1 MPASVEEIREYL
13 EGYDEQKYIVGIE
26 SSYRDNKI
34 HLIVHDPE
42 NGKSIEKHRLK
53 PFLWMKS
60 PDMTIF
66 YGGDRRTLK
75 SKMREYKIKFIP
87 LSTEDENGENVS
99 RLENGYKFLVQCRGT
114 YGDLLNFFKEGG
126 MGVYDEEYR
135 SNFLAISP
143 TEQFLIQTG
152 KRLFKGMEDYNEV
165 HRLSFDLETTGLD
178 PHVCRIFQIGVKDN
192 RGFQHV
198 LSIDGNDDESLDA
211 RESEA
216 IVTFFKIINHL
227 KPSIISGY
235 NSENFDWYFFV
246 VRCEKLGI
254 NIEKIAK
261 TLGPIP
267 FYRKK
272 QTLKM
277 GPEMEYY
284 EQTHMWGYN
293 IMDVYHA
300 VRRAQAINSSIKQA
314 GLKYITKYSNAAKPN
329 RVYVQGDKIGKTYA
343 DKENDYW
350 LNEENGEW
358 GIIKDNVLPE
368 GTTKLKGCDIIER
381 YLIDDLWETEKVDDI
396 FNQATYLL
404 SKVLPTSFMRSS
416 TMGTA
421 ATWKLLMLGWYYR
434 NGIAIPHTLDNRRFI
449 GGLSRLLEVGYSQ
462 NVVKFDFASLY
473 PSIQL
478 THDVFTDC
486 DVMGAMRGLLQYNYD
501 YRNKYKELKNEY
513 AEKGDYEK
521 SAYYDKKQLPLK
533 ILNNGMFGS
542 ISAPNVFPW
551 GDTDMGEKITCTGRQ
566 YLRHMIR
573 FFNSKGFKP
582 LVGDSV
588 TYDTPIYVRYKTDKQ
603 YIDIIP
609 ICDLFNES
617 SEFLDNEKLRD
628 FEEKQFEV
636 LTRNGWKE
644 IKYVYRHETDKNIHR
659 ITTKDRLLN
668 VTEDH
673 SLFQNG
679 IEIKPSSLKR
689 TDKIDIYELP
699 LNNDPTIEIN
709 EDVAFLYGFFLG
721 DGSSICSS
729 RKQKYKSRKTGIV
742 KYNKGKR
749 SDWKISNTRIE
760 LLEKLQQILK
770 NEFSIEGII
779 KDHTKSS
786 GVYNLV
792 VHNSVFTK
800 TFCKNFYTSY
810 REKKIPMIILNSTKE
825 IKMSFIN
832 GVFNSDG
839 YGDTIETCSDIGMK
853 SQVAM
858 SGISLLLKELDIEY
872 KIKTRKDKQNFIN
885 FNLKNGNRNNS
896 SFTNKTKKKSDEVWK
911 NEIIINKDK
920 NNYVYDIS
928 TEDGTFVCGI
938 GGIIAHNT
946 DGFNFSVPKD
956 VDKYVYTSNGNHRF
970 NKLGKT
976 YKGMDAVVAEYNDK
990 YMKGVMG
997 LDVDEICQATINI
1010 ARKNYADLIDG
1021 KVKLV
1026 GNSIKSKKMPTYIA
1040 EFIDNGIRL
1049 LLDGDGYGFVNEYYE
1064 TVEMIYNQE
1073 IPLSKIANKA
1083 RVRISVEDYKKK
1095 MKTKNKS
1102 GGAMAKQ
1109 AHMELIISEGLNVD
1123 LGDTIYYVNT
1133 GTKKSHGDV
1142 QKINRPKKGW
1152 NDNQIQMYF
1161 SENDDY
1167 EEKKRFLLK
1176 NGWEMSWSDD
1186 NWVRKDSKNKEANT
1200 GIPTDMAYRQS
1211 LGESVVALNCKLIPN
1226 SVIENDPDATG
1237 EYNIDRYLD
1246 AFNKRVK
1253 PLLVCFD
1260 PSLRDDILVSNPSDR
1275 KYYTR
1280 QELELTSGQPFK
1292 EGDQDKL
1299 DELLT
1304 ITDEELEFWN
1314 KIGVSPTYMFEDYG
1328 IDDEFSYDIKTQR
1341 TVVQ

>member
-1 MPASVEEIREYL
+1 MPASVDEIREYL

-26 SSYRDNKI
+26 SSYYENKI
-34 HLIVHDPE
+34 HLIIHDPE
-42 NGKSIEKHRLK
+42 NGKRIEKHKLR
-53 PFLWMKS
+53 PFLWMKT
-60 PDMTIF
+60 PDISKL
-66 YGGDRRTLK
+66 YDGDRRTIK
-75 SKMREYKIKFIP
+75 EKMREYKVKFIP
-87 LSTEDENGENVS
+87 LNTEDENGNDVK
-99 RLENGYKFLVQCRGT
+99 RLSNGYNILVQCKGT
-114 YGDLLNFFKEGG
+114 YGDLLKFFKEGK
-126 MGVYDEEYR
+126 MGVYDEEHKD
-135 SNFLAISP
+135 NFLAINP

-152 KRLFKGMEDYNEV
+152 KRLFKGMEEYDDV

-198 LSIDGNDDESLDA
+198 LSIDGNNDDDLDA

-216 IVTFFKIINHL
+216 ITTFFKIINHL

-246 VRCEKLGI
+246 IRCQKLGI
-254 NIEKIAK
+254 NIEKVAK
-261 TLGPIP
+261 TLSKIP

-300 VRRAQAINSSIKQA
+300 VRRAQAINSSIKEA

-329 RVYVQGDKIGKTYA
+329 RVYIQGDKIGKIYA

-358 GIIKDNVLPE
+358 GIIKDNIQPE
-368 GTTKLKGCDIIER
+368 GTTKLKGCDVVER

-434 NGIAIPHTLDNRRFI
+434 NGVAIPHTLDNRKFI
-449 GGLSRLLEVGYSQ
+449 GGLSKLLEVGYSQ

-513 AEKGDYEK
+513 AAKGDKVK

-551 GDTDMGEKITCTGRQ
+551 GDTDMGEKITCTARQ

-573 FFNSKGFKP
+573 FFNAKGFRP
-582 LVGDSV
+582 LVGD
-588 TYDTPIYVRYKTDKQ
+588 
-603 YIDIIP
+603 
-609 ICDLFNES
+609 
-617 SEFLDNEKLRD
+617 
-628 FEEKQFEV
+628 
-636 LTRNGWKE
+636 
-644 IKYVYRHETDKNIHR
+644 
-659 ITTKDRLLN
+659 
-668 VTEDH
+668 
-673 SLFQNG
+673 
-679 IEIKPSSLKR
+679 
-689 TDKIDIYELP
+689 
-699 LNNDPTIEIN
+699 
-709 EDVAFLYGFFLG
+709 
-721 DGSSICSS
+721 
-729 RKQKYKSRKTGIV
+729 
-742 KYNKGKR
+742 
-749 SDWKISNTRIE
+749 
-760 LLEKLQQILK
+760 
-770 NEFSIEGII
+770 
-779 KDHTKSS
+779 
-786 GVYNLV
+786 
-792 VHNSVFTK
+792 
-800 TFCKNFYTSY
+800 
-810 REKKIPMIILNSTKE
+810 
-825 IKMSFIN
+825 
-832 GVFNSDG
+832 
-839 YGDTIETCSDIGMK
+839 
-853 SQVAM
+853 
-858 SGISLLLKELDIEY
+858 
-872 KIKTRKDKQNFIN
+872 
-885 FNLKNGNRNNS
+885 
-896 SFTNKTKKKSDEVWK
+896 
-911 NEIIINKDK
+911 
-920 NNYVYDIS
+920 
-928 TEDGTFVCGI
+928 
-938 GGIIAHNT
+938 T
-946 DGFNFSVPKD
+946 DGFNFSVPNN
-956 VDKYVYTSNGNHRF
+956 VDRFVYTSNGNHRF

-976 YKGMDAVVAEYNDK
+976 YKGMNAVVAEYNDK

-997 LDVDEICQATINI
+997 LDVDEICQATINL

-1040 EFIDNGIRL
+1040 DFIDKGIRL

-1083 RVRISVEDYKKK
+1083 RVRISVEEYKKK
-1095 MKTKNKS
+1095 MKTTNKS
-1102 GGAMAKQ
+1102 GGAMAMQ

-1142 QKINRPKKGW
+1142 QKKTIKNPKYNTK
-1152 NDNQIQMYF
+1152 DLQTQMSF
-1161 SENDDY
+1161 DGKVAKDAILN
-1167 EEKKRFLLK
+1167 EE
-1176 NGWEMSWSDD
+1176 
-1186 NWVRKDSKNKEANT
+1186 
-1200 GIPTDMAYRQS
+1200 
-1211 LGESVVALNCKLIPN
+1211 VVLNCRLIPN
-1226 SVIENDPDATG
+1226 NLIENDPNATG
-1237 EYNIDRYLD
+1237 EYNVDRYLD

-1260 PSLRDDILVSNPSDR
+1260 PSVRDEILVSNPSDR

-1292 EGDQDKL
+1292 DTDQDKL

-1314 KIGVSPTYMFEDYG
+1314 KIGISPTYMFEDYG
-1328 IDDEFSYDIKTQR
+1328 IDDEFSYDVKTQR
-1341 TVVQ
+1341 AITQRFV

>member
-1 MPASVEEIREYL
+1 MPASVEEIRDYL

-42 NGKSIEKHRLK
+42 NGKSIEKHKLK
-53 PFLWMKS
+53 PFLWMKT
-60 PDMTIF
+60 PDMTKF
-66 YGGDRRTLK
+66 YEGDRRELK
-75 SKMREYKIKFIP
+75 RKMREYKIKFIP
-87 LSTEDENGENVS
+87 LSTNDENGENVS

-114 YGDLLNFFKEGG
+114 YGDLLNFFKKGG
-126 MGVYDEEYR
+126 MGVYDEEHR
-135 SNFLAISP
+135 NNFLAISP

-152 KRLFKGMEDYNEV
+152 KRLFKGMEEYSEV

-178 PHVCRIFQIGVKDN
+178 PHVCRIFQVGVKDN

-198 LSIDGNDDESLDA
+198 LSIDGDNDDDLDA
-211 RESEA
+211 REGEA
-216 IVTFFKIINHL
+216 ITTFFKIINHL

-246 VRCEKLGI
+246 IRCQKLGI
-254 NIEKIAK
+254 DLPKIAK

-267 FYRKK
+267 FYRKT

-314 GLKYITKYSNAAKPN
+314 SLKYITKYSNAAKPN

-350 LNEENGEW
+350 LNDDNGEW
-358 GIIKDNVLPE
+358 GIIKDNILPE
-368 GTTKLKGCDIIER
+368 GTIQLKGCDVVER

-434 NGIAIPHTLDNRRFI
+434 NGTAIPHTLENRRFI

-513 AEKGDYEK
+513 ASKGDKEK
-521 SAYYDKKQLPLK
+521 SEYYDKKQLPLK

-573 FFNSKGFKP
+573 FFNSKGFRP
-582 LVGDSV
+582 LVGD
-588 TYDTPIYVRYKTDKQ
+588 
-603 YIDIIP
+603 
-609 ICDLFNES
+609 
-617 SEFLDNEKLRD
+617 
-628 FEEKQFEV
+628 
-636 LTRNGWKE
+636 
-644 IKYVYRHETDKNIHR
+644 
-659 ITTKDRLLN
+659 
-668 VTEDH
+668 
-673 SLFQNG
+673 
-679 IEIKPSSLKR
+679 
-689 TDKIDIYELP
+689 
-699 LNNDPTIEIN
+699 
-709 EDVAFLYGFFLG
+709 
-721 DGSSICSS
+721 
-729 RKQKYKSRKTGIV
+729 
-742 KYNKGKR
+742 
-749 SDWKISNTRIE
+749 
-760 LLEKLQQILK
+760 
-770 NEFSIEGII
+770 
-779 KDHTKSS
+779 
-786 GVYNLV
+786 
-792 VHNSVFTK
+792 
-800 TFCKNFYTSY
+800 
-810 REKKIPMIILNSTKE
+810 
-825 IKMSFIN
+825 
-832 GVFNSDG
+832 
-839 YGDTIETCSDIGMK
+839 
-853 SQVAM
+853 
-858 SGISLLLKELDIEY
+858 
-872 KIKTRKDKQNFIN
+872 
-885 FNLKNGNRNNS
+885 
-896 SFTNKTKKKSDEVWK
+896 
-911 NEIIINKDK
+911 
-920 NNYVYDIS
+920 
-928 TEDGTFVCGI
+928 
-938 GGIIAHNT
+938 T
-946 DGFNFSVPKD
+946 DGFNFSVPND

-1040 EFIDNGIRL
+1040 EFLDNGIKL
-1049 LLDGDGYGFVNEYYE
+1049 LLGGDGYSFVNEYYE

-1102 GGAMAKQ
+1102 GGAMARQ
-1109 AHMELIISEGLNVD
+1109 AHMELIMSEGLNVD

-1142 QKINRPKKGW
+1142 QKKTKKNPKYSSQQLKMIWADRGETPK
-1152 NDNQIQMYF
+1152 DATL
-1161 SENDDY
+1161 SE
-1167 EEKKRFLLK
+1167 E
-1176 NGWEMSWSDD
+1176 
-1186 NWVRKDSKNKEANT
+1186 
-1200 GIPTDMAYRQS
+1200 II
-1211 LGESVVALNCKLIPN
+1211 LNCKLIPN
-1226 SVIENDPDATG
+1226 NLIENEPNATG

-1292 EGDQDKL
+1292 DGDQDKL

-1304 ITDEELEFWN
+1304 ITDEELQFWE
-1314 KIGVSPTYMFEDYG
+1314 KIGISPTYMFEDYG
-1328 IDDEFSYDIKTQR
+1328 IDDEFSYDVKTQR
-1341 TVVQ
+1341 TVTQ

>member
-1 MPASVEEIREYL
+1 MPATVEEIRDYL

-26 SSYRDNKI
+26 SSYRENKV
-34 HLIVHDPE
+34 HLIIHDPV
-42 NGKSIEKHRLK
+42 NGKSIEKHNLK
-53 PFLWMKS
+53 PFLWMKT
-60 PDMTIF
+60 PDMSKF
-66 YGGDRRTLK
+66 YGGDRRELK
-75 SKMREYKIKFIP
+75 KKMRECKIKIIP
-87 LSTEDENGENVS
+87 LSTENEEGVSIS
-99 RLENGYKFLVQCRGT
+99 RLEGGYKYLVQTRGT
-114 YGDLLNFFKEGG
+114 YGDLLSFFKDGG
-126 MGVYDEEYR
+126 MGVYDEEHR
-135 SNFLAISP
+135 DNFLAISP
-143 TEQFLIQTG
+143 NEQFLIQTG
-152 KRLFKGMEDYNEV
+152 KRLFKGMKEYDDV

-178 PHVCRIFQIGVKDN
+178 PHINRIFQIGVKDN
-192 RGFQHV
+192 KGFQHV
-198 LSIDGNDDESLDA
+198 LSIDGNDEDGLDG

-216 IVTFFKIINHL
+216 IITFFKIINHL
-227 KPSIISGY
+227 KPAIISGY

-246 VRCEKLGI
+246 IRCQKLGI
-254 NIEKIAK
+254 NIERVAK
-261 TLGPIP
+261 TLGKIP

-300 VRRAQAINSSIKQA
+300 VRRAQAINSSIKEA
-314 GLKYITKYSNAAKPN
+314 GLKYITKYSKVAKSN
-329 RVYVQGDKIGKTYA
+329 RVYIQGDKLGKIYGDT
-343 DKENDYW
+343 ENDYW
-350 LNEENGEW
+350 LDDSNGEW
-358 GIIKDNVLPE
+358 GKVVDDIIPE
-368 GTTKLKGCDIIER
+368 NTIKVKGCDIVER

-396 FNQATYLL
+396 FNQATFLL

-434 NGIAIPHTLDNRRFI
+434 SGIAIPHTMPSKGFI
-449 GGLSRLLEVGYSQ
+449 GGLSRLLEVGFSQ

-478 THDVFTDC
+478 THNVFTDC

-501 YRNKYKELKNEY
+501 YRNLYKELKKKYEV
-513 AEKGDYEK
+513 EGDLEK
-521 SAYYDKKQLPLK
+521 SSYYDKKQLPLK

-542 ISAPNVFPW
+542 ISAPNVYPW
-551 GDTDMGEKITCTGRQ
+551 GDSDMGEKITCTGRQ

-573 FFNSKGFKP
+573 FFNSKGFRP

-603 YIDIIP
+603 YIDILP

-617 SEFLDNEKLRD
+617 SEFLDNDKLRD

-644 IKYVYRHETDKNIHR
+644 IKYVYRHETNKNIHR

-679 IEIKPSSLKR
+679 IEVKPSSLKR

-699 LNNDPTIEIN
+699 LNNDSTTEIN
-709 EDVAFLYGFFLG
+709 EEVAFLYGFFLG
-721 DGSSICSS
+721 DGSSLCSS
-729 RKQKYKSRKTGIV
+729 RKQKYKSRKTGTV

-749 SDWKISNTRIE
+749 GDWKISNSRKE

-770 NEFSIEGII
+770 NEFSVEGVI

-786 GVYNLV
+786 EVYNLV
-792 VHNSVFTK
+792 VHNITFTK
-800 TFCKNFYTSY
+800 TFCENFYTSY
-810 REKKIPMIILNSTKE
+810 REKKIPYFILNSTKE

-839 YGDTIETCSDIGMK
+839 YGDSIETCSDIGMK

-858 SGISLLLKELDIEY
+858 AGISLLLQELDIEY

-946 DGFNFSVPKD
+946 DGFNFSVPND
-956 VDKYVYTSNGNHRF
+956 VDRYVYTSNGNHHF

-976 YKGMDAVVAEYNDK
+976 YKGMSAVVSEYNDK

-997 LDVDEICQATINI
+997 LDVDEICSATINI

-1021 KVKLV
+1021 EVKLV
-1026 GNSIKSKKMPTYIA
+1026 GNSIKSKKMPTYIS
-1040 EFIDNGIRL
+1040 EFIDKGIRL
-1049 LLDGDGYGFVNEYYE
+1049 LLDGDGYSFVNEYYE

-1095 MKTKNKS
+1095 MNTTNKS

-1142 QKINRPKKGW
+1142 QKKTNMYPKYTTKNRQMQMSFDGKLT
-1152 NDNQIQMYF
+1152 NDTILN
-1161 SENDDY
+1161 
-1167 EEKKRFLLK
+1167 EE
-1176 NGWEMSWSDD
+1176 
-1186 NWVRKDSKNKEANT
+1186 
-1200 GIPTDMAYRQS
+1200 II
-1211 LGESVVALNCKLIPN
+1211 LNCRLISN
-1226 SVIENDPDATG
+1226 NLIENDPNATG
-1237 EYNIDRYLD
+1237 EYNVDKYLD
-1246 AFNKRVK
+1246 AFNKRIK
-1253 PLLVCFD
+1253 PLLVCFN
-1260 PSLRDDILVSNPSDR
+1260 PLVRDNIIIDNPSKR
-1275 KYYTR
+1275 KYFTK
-1280 QELELTSGQPFK
+1280 QELELTSGYPFK
-1292 EGDQDKL
+1292 DGDQDKL

-1304 ITDEELEFWN
+1304 ITDEELSFWN
-1314 KIGVSPTYMFEDYG
+1314 RIGVSPTYMFEEYG
-1328 IDDEFSYDIKTQR
+1328 IEDEFSYDIKSKR
-1341 TVVQ
+1341 SIS

>member
-1 MPASVEEIREYL
+1 MYTKYNNRIIMPASVEEIRDYL

-42 NGKSIEKHRLK
+42 NGKSIEKHKLK
-53 PFLWMKS
+53 PFIWMKS

-87 LSTEDENGENVS
+87 LSTQDENGENVS

-126 MGVYDEEYR
+126 MGVYDEEHR
-135 SNFLAISP
+135 DNFLAISP

-152 KRLFKGMEDYNEV
+152 KRLFKGMEEYNEV

-198 LSIDGNDDESLDA
+198 LSIDGDNDDDLDA

-246 VRCEKLGI
+246 VRCQKLGI

-358 GIIKDNVLPE
+358 GIIKDNILPE

-501 YRNKYKELKNEY
+501 YRNKYKELKNDY

-582 LVGDSV
+582 LVGD
-588 TYDTPIYVRYKTDKQ
+588 
-603 YIDIIP
+603 
-609 ICDLFNES
+609 
-617 SEFLDNEKLRD
+617 
-628 FEEKQFEV
+628 
-636 LTRNGWKE
+636 
-644 IKYVYRHETDKNIHR
+644 
-659 ITTKDRLLN
+659 
-668 VTEDH
+668 
-673 SLFQNG
+673 
-679 IEIKPSSLKR
+679 
-689 TDKIDIYELP
+689 
-699 LNNDPTIEIN
+699 
-709 EDVAFLYGFFLG
+709 
-721 DGSSICSS
+721 
-729 RKQKYKSRKTGIV
+729 
-742 KYNKGKR
+742 
-749 SDWKISNTRIE
+749 
-760 LLEKLQQILK
+760 
-770 NEFSIEGII
+770 
-779 KDHTKSS
+779 
-786 GVYNLV
+786 
-792 VHNSVFTK
+792 
-800 TFCKNFYTSY
+800 
-810 REKKIPMIILNSTKE
+810 
-825 IKMSFIN
+825 
-832 GVFNSDG
+832 
-839 YGDTIETCSDIGMK
+839 
-853 SQVAM
+853 
-858 SGISLLLKELDIEY
+858 
-872 KIKTRKDKQNFIN
+872 
-885 FNLKNGNRNNS
+885 
-896 SFTNKTKKKSDEVWK
+896 
-911 NEIIINKDK
+911 
-920 NNYVYDIS
+920 
-928 TEDGTFVCGI
+928 
-938 GGIIAHNT
+938 T

-1083 RVRISVEDYKKK
+1083 RVRISVSEYKKK
-1095 MKTKNKS
+1095 MNTTNKS
-1102 GGAMAKQ
+1102 GGAMARQ
-1109 AHMELIISEGLNVD
+1109 AHMELIMNEKLNVD

-1142 QKINRPKKGW
+1142 QKKTHKNPKYTAK
-1152 NDNQIQMYF
+1152 DLQMQMSF
-1161 SENDDY
+1161 DGKVAKDAILK
-1167 EEKKRFLLK
+1167 EE
-1176 NGWEMSWSDD
+1176 
-1186 NWVRKDSKNKEANT
+1186 
-1200 GIPTDMAYRQS
+1200 II
-1211 LGESVVALNCKLIPN
+1211 LNCKLIPN
-1226 SVIENDPDATG
+1226 NLIENDPNATG
-1237 EYNIDRYLD
+1237 EYNVDRYLD

-1260 PSLRDDILVSNPSDR
+1260 PSLRDEILISNPSDR

-1314 KIGVSPTYMFEDYG
+1314 SIGVSPTYMFEDYG
-1328 IDDEFSYDIKTQR
+1328 IEDEFSYDIKTQR